1 MYVLSLWDLP
11 PTLLT
16 ILEFLVTIGNQLIL
30 MRQAIQSGIK
40 DSLSSHGLSDIPSFI
55 CIFIMFSM
63 LTYKYVST

>member
-40 DSLSSHGLSDIPSFI
+40 DSLFSRGLSDIPSFI
-55 CIFIMFSM
+55 CIFTKFSM
-63 LTYKYVST
+63 LIYKYVFT